1 MAVDLDLAKFATPGI
16 DPIRPIAR
24 SISTTRVGPVTTG
37 VERTSAGRLDKRSG
51 IMRSVSRG
59 FVLAAVA
66 ILALSSSVVAG
77 EQRPMSGGF
86 TIGVV
91 PVEQRCGP
99 NALTIGFSGAGWATH
114 LGRITGTGSNCTE
127 FSLATSAVAI
137 WDGVATYVAADGST
151 ITLAYEGS
159 QEAPDAGVAQA
170 MTVNTVISGTG
181 RFADAEGSWTDT
193 GVIDFTTGVY
203 VGEISGWISY

>member
-1 MAVDLDLAKFATPGI
+1 MRTIRRAMILAAIATL
-16 DPIRPIAR
+16 IAG
-24 SISTTRVGPVTTG
+24 S
-37 VERTSAGRLDKRSG
+37 
-51 IMRSVSRG
+51 
-59 FVLAAVA
+59 AAVA
-66 ILALSSSVVAG
+66 A
-77 EQRPMSGGF
+77 ERRPMRGGF

-127 FSLATSAVAI
+127 FSLAGGAVAI

-151 ITLAYEGS
+151 ITMAYEGS
-159 QEAPDAGVAQA
+159 QDAPVAGVARA
-170 MTVNTVISGTG
+170 ATVNTVVSGTG
-181 RFADAEGSWTDT
+181 RFADAEGSWTDS
-193 GVIDFTTGVY
+193 GSIDFTTGVY